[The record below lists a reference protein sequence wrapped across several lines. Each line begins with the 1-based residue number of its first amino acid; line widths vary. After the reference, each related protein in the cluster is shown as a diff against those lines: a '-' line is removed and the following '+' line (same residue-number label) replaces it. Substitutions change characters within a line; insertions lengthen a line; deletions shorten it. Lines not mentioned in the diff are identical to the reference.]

1 MKRIKILF
9 SLIAFVA
16 IMVSC
21 NKDEAS
27 SADGFATVSFR
38 NIGVDSEVISTI
50 TPSRSGED
58 GQTDEEVPGGNEDGQ
73 GNTDGSGG
81 SENDG
86 TETEEPFDPIVEAVK
101 NGFKLS
107 VVTCDETVYA
117 CTDYE
122 KFNNGECENVELRVG
137 NYTVFADLGNPEVE
151 GFEQPYY
158 AGSKDIHLD
167 KGDNVDVDLECKL
180 ANSILKINYTENFKK
195 YFSTYLSYVST
206 SKGNTVEYV
215 QDETRGAYMAS
226 GEVTV
231 YVKAKKMGANEATL
245 NVGKYTLNP
254 QYEYALTL
262 DVDVSKAVMTVTFSE
277 DINEEPVSIDI
288 SDAALNANP
297 PYMTGEGFENIG
309 SVVEGA
315 GIDGN
320 LRVII
325 NAEAGIASCVMT
337 TTSAYLKEKGWSE
350 NTDLSSADEQT
361 VSTIKGTGVELKGFA
376 GSNKMAYIDFTEL
389 LRTLPKDNPVDIKL
403 TVTDKLNKT
412 SDVFSFNVEVQDCM
426 FSVYPTDEEAPFL
439 GNECKVNVTLL
450 DGDVNNV
457 KFALSEG
464 GQELSIKDVSE
475 PTEINGVNQYTLTL
489 KGNDEIEFI
498 NPFKVNAKYLSYSKT
513 TDTDLKVS
521 YGIMLDDG
529 EGDVWAKRAYLHV
542 YNDDMQNLKVQKKET
557 GGNWT
562 DLNSQDV
569 EISGTDIIAKGL
581 TSNTQQQLRVVK
593 EGKEPTN
600 EVDIKTEEELQ
611 VPNAGFEEWYSKMV
625 WEKTIFLS
633 GGEKIYSYY
642 MHNEAD
648 SEIWWDT
655 NNSLTTQSRSGVAS
669 WYYCAYPTVMPT
681 NATEV
686 HTASWHVKNHGNISD
701 YGVSQMTNDVPYKN
715 SASVEI
721 SSVGYGA
728 NNWLSASSAQGD
740 CEFRSAGCLFI
751 GTYDVNSGMNLGHS
765 FNSRP
770 SKLKFAYKFYPYNAE
785 KAKVYAI
792 IYDADKQQIGYG
804 EVLIVNASDEYVED
818 SIVEINYDEKRQK
831 AYYITVVFMSS
842 SEQNPATKAIQG
854 SKGAFK
860 AGYGDSRHVG
870 SILTVDDV
878 QLIYE

>member
-38 NIGVDSEVISTI
+38 NIGIDSEVISTI
-50 TPSRSGED
+50 TPSRSGEE

-73 GNTDGSGG
+73 GNTDGS
-81 SENDG
+81 ENGG
-86 TETEEPFDPIVEAVK
+86 TETKEPFDPIAEAVK

-107 VVTCDETVYA
+107 VVTHDETVYA

-137 NYTVFADLGNPEVE
+137 NYTVVADMGNPEVE
-151 GFEQPYY
+151 GFDQPYY
-158 AGSKDIHLD
+158 SGSKDIHLE
-167 KGDNVDVDLECKL
+167 KGDNVDVELECKL
-180 ANSILKINYTENFKK
+180 ANSILKINYTDNFKK
-195 YFSTYLSYVST
+195 YFSTYSSYVST

-215 QDETRGAYMAS
+215 QDETRGAYLAS

-231 YVKAKKMGANEATL
+231 YVKAKKTGANEATL

-277 DINEEPVSIDI
+277 DINEEPISIDI

-297 PYMTGEGFENIG
+297 PYMIGEGFENIG

-361 VSTIKGTGVELKGFA
+361 VSTIKGTGVELKGFV

-412 SDVFSFNVEVQDCM
+412 SDVFSFNVEAQDCM

-450 DGDVNNV
+450 DGDANNI
-457 KFALSEG
+457 KFALTDG
-464 GQELSIKDVSE
+464 GAPLSVQKISE
-475 PTEINGVNQYTLTL
+475 PIKVGELNQYTVFL
-489 KGNDEIEFI
+489 KGTDDVQFI
-498 NPFKVNAKYLSYSKT
+498 NPFKVNAKYLTYNKDT
-513 TDTDLKVS
+513 ETDLNVS
-521 YGIMLDDG
+521 YGILLDNG
-529 EGDVWAKRAYLHV
+529 EGDVWAKRAYMHV
-542 YNDDMQNLKVQKKET
+542 YNVPQNEMQSLKVQKKEIN
-557 GGNWT
+557 GDWT
-562 DLNSQDV
+562 DIDIQNLEV
-569 EISGTDIIAKGL
+569 SGTNLIAKGL
-581 TSNTQQQLRVVK
+581 SSNTQQQLRVVK
-593 EGKEPTN
+593 DGKEPTN
-600 EVDIKTEEELQ
+600 ILDVKTEEDKQ
-611 VPNAGFEEWYSKMV
+611 IPNNGFEEWRYETKHQGSDWFGFDVYYYYPNNNVDESWWSTNNERAQAWTVSPVSVTTCPAVYFTSDAYSGNKAV
-625 WEKTIFLS
+625 ELHTS
-633 GGEKIYSYY
+633 GHGGEYASTSFSIYPES
-642 MHNEAD
+642 AFP
-648 SEIWWDT
+648 
-655 NNSLTTQSRSGVAS
+655 AS
-669 WYYCAYPTVMPT
+669 
-681 NATEV
+681 
-686 HTASWHVKNHGNISD
+686 I
-701 YGVSQMTNDVPYKN
+701 
-715 SASVEI
+715 
-721 SSVGYGA
+721 
-728 NNWLSASSAQGD
+728 
-740 CEFRSAGCLFI
+740 FI
-751 GTYDVNSGMNLGHS
+751 GTYKWENKAENKVLGHS
-765 FNSRP
+765 FESRP
-770 SKLKFAYKFYPYNAE
+770 LSIVFFYKYKPYNSDSFKVLVSLKNNDITIAE
-785 KAKVYAI
+785 
-792 IYDADKQQIGYG
+792 
-804 EVLIVNASDEYVED
+804 SEYVHELTQVED
-818 SIVEINYDEKRQK
+818 SDYRKCSIALNYSNYILK
-831 AYYITVVFMSS
+831 ATSISIEFFSTNKTSFSKSDFIKNGTIYLPTD
-842 SEQNPATKAIQG
+842 NG
-854 SKGAFK
+854 SVKWNAH
-860 AGYGDSRHVG
+860 YGSTLK
-870 SILTVDDV
+870 IDDL

>member
-21 NKDEAS
+21 NKEEAS

-58 GQTDEEVPGGNEDGQ
+58 VQTGEEVPGGNEDGQ

-81 SENDG
+81 SENGG

-107 VVTCDETVYA
+107 VVTYDETVYA

-137 NYTVFADLGNPEVE
+137 NYTVVANMGNPEVE

-158 AGSKDIHLD
+158 SGSKDIHLK
-167 KGDNVDVDLECKL
+167 KGDNVDVELECKL
-180 ANSILKINYTENFKK
+180 ANSILKINYTDNFKK
-195 YFSTYLSYVST
+195 YFSTYSSYVST
-206 SKGNTVEYV
+206 SKGNTVEYI
-215 QDETRGAYMAS
+215 QDETRGAYLAS

-231 YVKAKKMGANEATL
+231 YVKAKKTGANEATL

-277 DINEEPVSIDI
+277 EINEEPISIDI

-297 PYMTGEGFENIG
+297 PYMTGEGFENID

-412 SDVFSFNVEVQDCM
+412 SDVFSFNVEAQDCM

-450 DGDVNNV
+450 DGDANNI
-457 KFALSEG
+457 KFALTDG
-464 GQELSIKDVSE
+464 GAPLSVQKISE
-475 PTEINGVNQYTLTL
+475 PIKVGELNQYTVFL
-489 KGNDEIEFI
+489 KGTDDVQFI
-498 NPFKVNAKYLSYSKT
+498 NPFKVNAKYLTYNKDT
-513 TDTDLKVS
+513 ETDLNVS
-521 YGIMLDDG
+521 YGILLDNG
-529 EGDVWAKRAYLHV
+529 EGDVWAKRAYMHV
-542 YNDDMQNLKVQKKET
+542 YNVPQNEMQSLKVQKKEIN
-557 GGNWT
+557 GDWT
-562 DLNSQDV
+562 DIDIQNLEV
-569 EISGTDIIAKGL
+569 SGTNLIAKGL
-581 TSNTQQQLRVVK
+581 SSNTQQQLRVVK
-593 EGKEPTN
+593 DGKEPTN
-600 EVDIKTEEELQ
+600 ILDVKTEEDKQ
-611 VPNAGFEEWYSKMV
+611 IPNNGFEEWRYETKHQGSDWFGFDVYYYYPNNNVDESWWSTNNERAQAWTVSPVSVTTCPAVYFTSDAYSGNKAV
-625 WEKTIFLS
+625 ELHTS
-633 GGEKIYSYY
+633 GHGGEYASTSFSIYPES
-642 MHNEAD
+642 AFP
-648 SEIWWDT
+648 
-655 NNSLTTQSRSGVAS
+655 AS
-669 WYYCAYPTVMPT
+669 
-681 NATEV
+681 
-686 HTASWHVKNHGNISD
+686 I
-701 YGVSQMTNDVPYKN
+701 
-715 SASVEI
+715 
-721 SSVGYGA
+721 
-728 NNWLSASSAQGD
+728 
-740 CEFRSAGCLFI
+740 FI
-751 GTYDVNSGMNLGHS
+751 GTYKWENKAENKVLGHS
-765 FNSRP
+765 FESRP
-770 SKLKFAYKFYPYNAE
+770 LSIVFFYKYKPYNSDSFKVLVSLKNNDITIAE
-785 KAKVYAI
+785 
-792 IYDADKQQIGYG
+792 
-804 EVLIVNASDEYVED
+804 SEYVHELTQVED
-818 SIVEINYDEKRQK
+818 SDYRKCSIALNYSNYILK
-831 AYYITVVFMSS
+831 ATSISIEFFSTNKTSFSKSDFIKNGTIYLPTD
-842 SEQNPATKAIQG
+842 NG
-854 SKGAFK
+854 SVKWNAH
-860 AGYGDSRHVG
+860 YGSTLK
-870 SILTVDDV
+870 IDDL

>member
-50 TPSRSGED
+50 APSRSGED
-58 GQTDEEVPGGNEDGQ
+58 VQTGEEVPGGNEDGQ

-81 SENDG
+81 SENGG

-107 VVTCDETVYA
+107 VVTYDETVYT

-158 AGSKDIHLD
+158 SGSKDIHLE
-167 KGDNVDVDLECKL
+167 KGDNVDVELECKL
-180 ANSILKINYTENFKK
+180 ANSILKINYTDNFKK
-195 YFSTYLSYVST
+195 YFSTYSSCVST
-206 SKGNTVEYV
+206 SNGNTVEYV
-215 QDETRGAYMAS
+215 QDETRGAYLAS
-226 GEVTV
+226 GEVAV
-231 YVKAKKMGANEATL
+231 YVKAKKTGANETTF

-277 DINEEPVSIDI
+277 EINEEPISIDI

-297 PYMTGEGFENIG
+297 PYMTGEGFENID

-389 LRTLPKDNPVDIKL
+389 LRALPKDNPVDIKL

-412 SDVFSFNVEVQDCM
+412 SDVFSFNVEAQDCM

-450 DGDVNNV
+450 DGDANNI
-457 KFALSEG
+457 KFALTDG
-464 GQELSIKDVSE
+464 GAPLSVQKISE
-475 PTEINGVNQYTLTL
+475 PVEVDGANQYTVTLYRTDGQFFKETFNISAEYLT
-489 KGNDEIEFI
+489 
-498 NPFKVNAKYLSYSKT
+498 YSSKI
-513 TDTDLKVS
+513 DIPVYFGLEMDNV
-521 YGIMLDDG
+521 
-529 EGDVWAKRAYLHV
+529 ENDVWAKRATVHL
-542 YNDDMQNLKVQKKET
+542 YNETVENITIQKKESD
-557 GGNWT
+557 GNWVNVERILNEDGRIT
-562 DLNSQDV
+562 AYDLSPDTKIALRAVKKSDESKVTN
-569 EISGTDIIAKGL
+569 EIALKTWKAVSLPNGDMEEWSVGPDGKEGHGDANKSILGVAKSYKHTPYRSWERWYPYTNIIDNHWDTLNEYTTSIGEESEKINAIWNKRWTRYVANSGTIKTTG
-581 TSNTQQQLRVVK
+581 K
-593 EGKEPTN
+593 EGNGALIRTVGWGDGNTAGGTSANVINNITPGELYLGTYNSSPQYGITFDGLPDGLRFDYKYVTENADRYVLNIQMYSGNTLMVDQTLSSEEALPVNEWTEKYIPFVYLNKQNEPTTLSI
-600 EVDIKTEEELQ
+600 VFKSGTSTSKDDIR
-611 VPNAGFEEWYSKMV
+611 VFAPFGN
-625 WEKTIFLS
+625 
-633 GGEKIYSYY
+633 
-642 MHNEAD
+642 
-648 SEIWWDT
+648 
-655 NNSLTTQSRSGVAS
+655 LTTG
-669 WYYCAYPTVMPT
+669 
-681 NATEV
+681 E
-686 HTASWHVKNHGNISD
+686 NI
-701 YGVSQMTNDVPYKN
+701 G
-715 SASVEI
+715 
-721 SSVGYGA
+721 
-728 NNWLSASSAQGD
+728 
-740 CEFRSAGCLFI
+740 
-751 GTYDVNSGMNLGHS
+751 
-765 FNSRP
+765 
-770 SKLKFAYKFYPYNAE
+770 
-785 KAKVYAI
+785 
-792 IYDADKQQIGYG
+792 
-804 EVLIVNASDEYVED
+804 
-818 SIVEINYDEKRQK
+818 
-831 AYYITVVFMSS
+831 
-842 SEQNPATKAIQG
+842 SELYLDNIE
-854 SKGAFK
+854 
-860 AGYGDSRHVG
+860 
-870 SILTVDDV
+870 
-878 QLIYE
+878 LIYE

>member
-1 MKRIKILF
+1 M
-9 SLIAFVA
+9 IAFVA

-38 NIGVDSEVISTI
+38 NIGIDSEVISTI
-50 TPSRSGED
+50 TPSRSGEE
-58 GQTDEEVPGGNEDGQ
+58 GQTDDEVSDGNEDGQ
-73 GNTDGSGG
+73 ENTDGGESG
-81 SENDG
+81 ENGG
-86 TETEEPFDPIVEAVK
+86 TETEEPFDPIAEAVK

-107 VVTCDETVYA
+107 VVTNLSVEEYDETVYA

-158 AGSKDIHLD
+158 SGSKDIHLD
-167 KGDNVDVDLECKL
+167 KGENVDVDLECKL

-195 YFSTYLSYVST
+195 YFSTYSSYVST

-226 GEVTV
+226 GEVAV
-231 YVKAKKMGANEATL
+231 YVKAKKTGANEATL

-277 DINEEPVSIDI
+277 DINEEPINIDI

-450 DGDVNNV
+450 DGDANNI
-457 KFALSEG
+457 KFALTDG
-464 GQELSIKDVSE
+464 GAPLSVQNVSE
-475 PTEINGVNQYTLTL
+475 PVEVDGVKQYTVTLYRTDGQFFKETFNISAEYLTYSSKIDIPVYFGL
-489 KGNDEIEFI
+489 EMDNIE
-498 NPFKVNAKYLSYSKT
+498 N
-513 TDTDLKVS
+513 
-521 YGIMLDDG
+521 
-529 EGDVWAKRAYLHV
+529 DVWAKRATVHL
-542 YNDDMQNLKVQKKET
+542 YNETVENITIQKKESD
-557 GGNWT
+557 GNWV
-562 DLNSQDV
+562 DV
-569 EISGTDIIAKGL
+569 ERILNEDGRITAYDLSPDTKIA
-581 TSNTQQQLRVVK
+581 LRAVK
-593 EGKEPTN
+593 KSDNSKATN
-600 EVDIKTEEELQ
+600 EIELKTWKAVSL
-611 VPNAGFEEWYSKMV
+611 PNGDMEDWMV
-625 WEKTIFLS
+625 GPDGMEGHGDVTDYIVGVKYDHIPYRSWER
-633 GGEKIYSYY
+633 
-642 MHNEAD
+642 
-648 SEIWWDT
+648 W
-655 NNSLTTQSRSGVAS
+655 
-669 WYYCAYPTVMPT
+669 
-681 NATEV
+681 
-686 HTASWHVKNHGNISD
+686 
-701 YGVSQMTNDVPYKN
+701 
-715 SASVEI
+715 
-721 SSVGYGA
+721 
-728 NNWLSASSAQGD
+728 
-740 CEFRSAGCLFI
+740 
-751 GTYDVNSGMNLGHS
+751 
-765 FNSRP
+765 
-770 SKLKFAYKFYPYNAE
+770 YPY
-785 KAKVYAI
+785 
-792 IYDADKQQIGYG
+792 
-804 EVLIVNASDEYVED
+804 S
-818 SIVEINYDEKRQK
+818 
-831 AYYITVVFMSS
+831 SS
-842 SEQNPATKAIQG
+842 SEPHWDTVNMLTTSLGEEKSGFLGAGDNKRWTRYVANSGTIKTTGKEGNGALVKTVGWGDGNTAGGEISVINNITPGELYLGTYSSNPIYGIPFNGLPDGLRFDYKYVTKNADRYVLNIQMYSGNTLMVDQTLSSEEALPVNEWTEKYIPFVYLNKQNEPTTLSIVFKSGTSTSKDDIRVFAPFRNLTTGENIG
-854 SKGAFK
+854 SEL
-860 AGYGDSRHVG
+860 YLDN
-870 SILTVDDV
+870 IE
-878 QLIYE
+878 LIYE

>member
-38 NIGVDSEVISTI
+38 NIGIDSEVISTL
-50 TPSRSGED
+50 TPSRSSD
-58 GQTDEEVPGGNEDGQ
+58 NAQTDEDVSGGNDDSQE
-73 GNTDGSGG
+73 NTGGSDG
-81 SENDG
+81 SENGG
-86 TETEEPFDPIVEAVK
+86 TETEEPFDPVAEALK

-107 VVTCDETVYA
+107 VKAYDETVYA

-137 NYTVFADLGNPEVE
+137 NYTVVADMGNPEVE
-151 GFEQPYY
+151 GFDQPYY
-158 AGSKDIHLD
+158 LGSKDIHLE
-167 KGDNVDVDLECKL
+167 KGDNVDVELECKL
-180 ANSILKINYTENFKK
+180 ANSILKINYTDNFKK
-195 YFSTYLSYVST
+195 YFSTYSSYVST

-215 QDETRGAYMAS
+215 QDETRGAYLAS

-231 YVKAKKMGANEATL
+231 YVKAKKTGANEATL

-277 DINEEPVSIDI
+277 DINEEPINIDI

-450 DGDVNNV
+450 DGDANNI
-457 KFALSEG
+457 KFALTDG
-464 GQELSIKDVSE
+464 GVPLSVQNVSE
-475 PTEINGVNQYTLTL
+475 PVEVGGVKQYTVTLYRTDGHFFKETFNISAEYLTYSSKIDIPVYFGL
-489 KGNDEIEFI
+489 EMDNIE
-498 NPFKVNAKYLSYSKT
+498 N
-513 TDTDLKVS
+513 
-521 YGIMLDDG
+521 
-529 EGDVWAKRAYLHV
+529 DVWAKRATVHL
-542 YNDDMQNLKVQKKET
+542 YNETVENITIQKKESD
-557 GGNWT
+557 GNWV
-562 DLNSQDV
+562 DV
-569 EISGTDIIAKGL
+569 ERILNEDGRITAYDLSPDTKIALRAVKKSDNSKATNEIELKTWKAVSLPNGDMEYWTVGPDGMEGHGDANSIFGIATSYKHTPYRSWERWYPYTNIIDNHWDTLNEYTTSIGEESEKINATWNKRWTRYVANSGTIRTTGKDGNGALIRTVGWGDGNTAAGTSANVINNITPGELYLGAYNSSPQYGITFDGL
-581 TSNTQQQLRVVK
+581 PDGLRFDYKYVTKNADRYVLNIQMYSGNTLMVDQTLSSEEALPVNEWTEKYIPFVYLNKQN
-593 EGKEPTN
+593 EPTTLSI
-600 EVDIKTEEELQ
+600 VFKSGTSTSKDDIR
-611 VPNAGFEEWYSKMV
+611 VFAPFGN
-625 WEKTIFLS
+625 
-633 GGEKIYSYY
+633 
-642 MHNEAD
+642 
-648 SEIWWDT
+648 
-655 NNSLTTQSRSGVAS
+655 LTTG
-669 WYYCAYPTVMPT
+669 
-681 NATEV
+681 E
-686 HTASWHVKNHGNISD
+686 NI
-701 YGVSQMTNDVPYKN
+701 G
-715 SASVEI
+715 
-721 SSVGYGA
+721 
-728 NNWLSASSAQGD
+728 
-740 CEFRSAGCLFI
+740 
-751 GTYDVNSGMNLGHS
+751 
-765 FNSRP
+765 
-770 SKLKFAYKFYPYNAE
+770 
-785 KAKVYAI
+785 
-792 IYDADKQQIGYG
+792 
-804 EVLIVNASDEYVED
+804 
-818 SIVEINYDEKRQK
+818 
-831 AYYITVVFMSS
+831 
-842 SEQNPATKAIQG
+842 SELYLDNIE
-854 SKGAFK
+854 
-860 AGYGDSRHVG
+860 
-870 SILTVDDV
+870 
-878 QLIYE
+878 LIYE

>member
-38 NIGVDSEVISTI
+38 NIGIDSEVISTL
-50 TPSRSGED
+50 TPSRSGD
-58 GQTDEEVPGGNEDGQ
+58 NAQTDEDVSGGNDDSQE
-73 GNTDGSGG
+73 NTGGSDG
-81 SENDG
+81 SENGG
-86 TETEEPFDPIVEAVK
+86 TETDEPFDPVAEALK

-107 VVTCDETVYA
+107 VKAYDETVYA

-137 NYTVFADLGNPEVE
+137 NYTVVADMGNPEVE

-158 AGSKDIHLD
+158 SGSKDIHLE
-167 KGDNVDVDLECKL
+167 KGDNVDVELECKL
-180 ANSILKINYTENFKK
+180 ANSILKINYTDNFKK
-195 YFSTYLSYVST
+195 YFSTYSSYVST

-215 QDETRGAYMAS
+215 QDETRGAYLAS

-231 YVKAKKMGANEATL
+231 YVKAKKTGANEATL

-277 DINEEPVSIDI
+277 DINEEPISIDI

-297 PYMTGEGFENIG
+297 PYMIGEGFENIG

-450 DGDVNNV
+450 DGDANNI
-457 KFALSEG
+457 KFALTDG
-464 GQELSIKDVSE
+464 GVPLSVQKISE
-475 PTEINGVNQYTLTL
+475 PIKVGELNQYTVFL
-489 KGNDEIEFI
+489 KGTDDVQFI
-498 NPFKVNAKYLSYSKT
+498 NPFKVNAKYLTYNKDT
-513 TDTDLKVS
+513 ETDLNVS
-521 YGIMLDDG
+521 YGILLDNG
-529 EGDVWAKRAYLHV
+529 EGDVWAKRAYMHV
-542 YNDDMQNLKVQKKET
+542 YNVPQNEMQSLKVQKKEIN
-557 GGNWT
+557 GDWT
-562 DLNSQDV
+562 DIDIQNLEV
-569 EISGTDIIAKGL
+569 SGTNLIAKGL
-581 TSNTQQQLRVVK
+581 SSNTQQQLRVVK
-593 EGKEPTN
+593 DGKEPTN
-600 EVDIKTEEELQ
+600 ILDVKTEEDKQ
-611 VPNAGFEEWYSKMV
+611 IPNNGFEEWRYETKHQGSDWFGFDVYYYYPNNNVDESWWSTNNERAQAWTVSPVSVTTCPAVYFTSDAYSGNKAV
-625 WEKTIFLS
+625 ELHTS
-633 GGEKIYSYY
+633 GHGGEYASTSFSIYPES
-642 MHNEAD
+642 AFP
-648 SEIWWDT
+648 
-655 NNSLTTQSRSGVAS
+655 AS
-669 WYYCAYPTVMPT
+669 
-681 NATEV
+681 
-686 HTASWHVKNHGNISD
+686 I
-701 YGVSQMTNDVPYKN
+701 
-715 SASVEI
+715 
-721 SSVGYGA
+721 
-728 NNWLSASSAQGD
+728 
-740 CEFRSAGCLFI
+740 FI
-751 GTYDVNSGMNLGHS
+751 GTYKWENKAENKVLGHS
-765 FNSRP
+765 FESRP
-770 SKLKFAYKFYPYNAE
+770 LSIVFFYKYKPYNSDSFKVLVSLKNNDITIAE
-785 KAKVYAI
+785 
-792 IYDADKQQIGYG
+792 
-804 EVLIVNASDEYVED
+804 SEYVHELTQVED
-818 SIVEINYDEKRQK
+818 SDYRKCSIALNYSNYILK
-831 AYYITVVFMSS
+831 ATSISIEFFSTNKTSFSKSDFIKNGTIYLPTD
-842 SEQNPATKAIQG
+842 NG
-854 SKGAFK
+854 SVKWNAH
-860 AGYGDSRHVG
+860 YGSTLK
-870 SILTVDDV
+870 IDDL